1 MINKII
7 GIFWILIGFVGLL
20 YPGFIQG
27 FFRKK
32 ARKKRFKTL
41 IFLLLFAGSFGLSLF
56 FKAQG
61 IWLKVLTTAGIIMAV
76 KLFLFVNQK
85 AGAKFDDLIGNMP
98 KAYLRFFAALLVV
111 LGITFWKFL

>member
-1 MINKII
+1 M
-7 GIFWILIGFVGLL
+7 LIGFIGLMN
-20 YPGFIQG
+20 PGFIQG

-41 IFLLLFAGSFGLSLF
+41 IFLLLFAGSFGLNLF

-61 IWLKVLTTAGIIMAV
+61 IWFKALVGAGIIIAI
-76 KLFLFVNQK
+76 KLFLLLNQK

-98 KAYLRFFAALLVV
+98 KVYLRVFAALLVV
-111 LGITFWKFL
+111 LGIIFWKFL